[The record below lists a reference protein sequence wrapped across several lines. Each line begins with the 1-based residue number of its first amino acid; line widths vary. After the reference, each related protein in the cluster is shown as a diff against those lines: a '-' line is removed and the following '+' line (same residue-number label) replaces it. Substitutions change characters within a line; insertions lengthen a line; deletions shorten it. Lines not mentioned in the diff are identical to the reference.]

1 MTLQEFFDKYNGK
14 GIDFDGAYGFQCM
27 DVYRQYTKEVVEG
40 KQSPGVEGAKD
51 VWDTYLTEVY
61 TRTKNTPDN
70 FPKPGDVVIWGTQLG
85 PYGHIA
91 ICSSADANNLTCF
104 GQNFPLGS
112 VCHFQK
118 HTYFGVLGWLRP
130 KGLPTPPVV
139 TPEPQIDPDKV
150 KIDLGAEWGILE
162 VQAIRSS
169 LNDMK
174 KAITDGNIERSGLQA
189 QVKDLIESRQKL
201 AQMLGCPDDFSAIVS
216 EVQKLIDT
224 EDQHNGGDV
233 VAPGLI
239 QWFISLFKGKR

>member
-1 MTLQEFFDKYNGK
+1 MTLEEFFNKYNGK

-70 FPKPGDVVIWGTQLG
+70 APKPGDVVIWGTQLG

-91 ICSSADANNLTCF
+91 VCSSADANNLTCF

-118 HTYFGVLGWLRP
+118 HTYFGVLGWLHP
-130 KGLPTPPVV
+130 KGLPTPPAPDPV
-139 TPEPQIDPDKV
+139 DPDKE
-150 KIDLGAEWGILE
+150 KIDLGEPLGVME
-162 VQAIRSS
+162 VQAIRSTVLDYQRDQKSWETEKVGYETQIKS
-169 LNDMK
+169 L
-174 KAITDGNIERSGLQA
+174 
-189 QVKDLIESRQKL
+189 KDSRMKL
-201 AQMLGCPDDFSAIVS
+201 AQLLNCPDDFSEIEKEVS
-216 EVQKLIDT
+216 KLISI
-224 EDQHNGGDV
+224 EDQHNGETKPPEWM
-233 VAPGLI
+233 VALTQLI
-239 QWFISLFKGKR
+239 KNLLHKK